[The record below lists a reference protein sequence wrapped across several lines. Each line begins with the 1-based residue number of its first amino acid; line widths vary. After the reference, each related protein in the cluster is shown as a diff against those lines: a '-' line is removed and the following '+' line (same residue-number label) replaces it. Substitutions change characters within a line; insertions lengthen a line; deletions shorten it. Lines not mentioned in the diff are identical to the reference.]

1 MLRAVSSFLLFA
13 LTTLLTVCPNHTLA
27 TDPSVAASRENSEL
41 ECVVAA
47 SYLKDETKLKSMAAA
62 MHRGQWLCAK
72 TIVESAQISPLL
84 DYKGTFEMEQRLIMR
99 EIMQLKS
106 VIESS
111 RPMSSINCPFKW
123 AQSSTEIVLSVKF
136 SHKID
141 APATLNVVAK
151 NVTLTSDR
159 LILLAS
165 NGAKNFNLDIEFMGS
180 IVPNESSWSMASV
193 GRMTFNI
200 KKEQLPSKWA
210 GLTKGNKKLP
220 QMHFWWEIQEKFSDE
235 LDKLGE
241 ESYLSDSP
249 ASVSSIKSLEDSA
262 ADIKATAAPVPLPS
276 LGDSVDES
284 SKDMPDDAGR
294 IISEEE
300 IARKTENKKS
310 LDEIKLKITAAT
322 ESARSRKKEIDL
334 TAKREKGVIDAEIA
348 TLLFDLEQQKIA
360 ITSSTSIREEVSNEK
375 EL

>member
-1 MLRAVSSFLLFA
+1 MLRAVFSFLLVA
-13 LTTLLTVCPNHTLA
+13 LPTLLTVCPIRTLA
-27 TDPSVAASRENSEL
+27 TESPLLASNEVPEDQCIATAPSL
-41 ECVVAA
+41 EDG
-47 SYLKDETKLKSMAAA
+47 SKLKAMAVA

-72 TIVESAQISPLL
+72 TIVESARTSLVL
-84 DYKGTFEMEQRLIMR
+84 DYRGTFEMEQRLILR
-99 EIMQLKS
+99 EIAQLKS
-106 VIESS
+106 AIESS
-111 RPMSSINCPFKW
+111 LPMPSINCPFKW

-159 LILLAS
+159 LILQAS
-165 NGAKNFNLDIEFMGS
+165 NGAKNFNLDIDFMGS
-180 IVPNESSWSMASV
+180 IIPNESSWSMASV

-200 KKEQLPSKWA
+200 KKEQSPSKWA

-241 ESYLSDSP
+241 ENHLSDSP
-249 ASVSSIKSLEDSA
+249 ASASSIETLADSA
-262 ADIKATAAPVPLPS
+262 ADMKTTAAIKPLK
-276 LGDSVDES
+276 SVDGIVEES
-284 SKDMPDDAGR
+284 PRAIPDDSGR

-300 IARKTENKKS
+300 MARKIEDKKV
-310 LDEIKLKITAAT
+310 LDEIKAKINAAT

-334 TAKREKGVIDAEIA
+334 TAKREKDIIDTEMAN
-348 TLLFDLEQQKIA
+348 LLSDFEQQKNA
-360 ITSSTSIREEVSNEK
+360 ITSVSKSKEDFTDDK